1 MGGRL
6 SISRTGVWLALMLAW
21 IMAAWWVDPAHAQI
35 APQPACQNAT
45 APRTAVFFV
54 NGLTTTLDEARLNAG
69 KLELEFLNR
78 LPAMAP
84 AVRANCH
91 LFSLNYNPTAGEVND
106 FMEAAQQQLDITPT
120 RFWLELEGLGLFAPH
135 LIRDALQGPMTD
147 LNRIDA
153 STIERHAAAYREQIA
168 PPSCRRV
175 LVVPHSQGNLY
186 TNASYDLVFNQSPSL
201 PSSAIRIVGVATPAQ
216 TVRGGGLYR
225 TSTTDVLINAIRL
238 IRPATLPPNTNWGI
252 SPLLLSPA
260 YSGGHSFIGYL
271 SADPSRTDILS
282 DIEYSL
288 SALAVINP
296 C

>member
-1 MGGRL
+1 MTRAGM
-6 SISRTGVWLALMLAW
+6 WLALIVAW
-21 IMAAWWVDPAHAQI
+21 VVAAASSLDLAHAQI
-35 APQPACQNAT
+35 APQPACQNVMALKT
-45 APRTAVFFV
+45 MVFFV
-54 NGLTTTLDEARLNAG
+54 NGITTTLDDARLNVG

-78 LPAMAP
+78 LPGMSA
-84 AVRANCH
+84 AVQANCH
-91 LFSLNYNPTAGEVND
+91 VFSLNYNPTGGEVND
-106 FMEAAQQQLDITPT
+106 FFEAAQQQLDITPT
-120 RFWLELEGLGLFAPH
+120 RLWLELEGLSLFTQE

-186 TNASYDLVFNQSPSL
+186 TNASYDLVFSQPLSP
-201 PSSAIRIVGVATPAQ
+201 PPSAIRIVGVATPAQ
-216 TVRGGGLYR
+216 TVRGDGLYR
-225 TSTTDVLINAIRL
+225 TSSTDVLINAIRL

-282 DIEYSL
+282 DIESSL
-288 SALAVINP
+288 SALAAINP